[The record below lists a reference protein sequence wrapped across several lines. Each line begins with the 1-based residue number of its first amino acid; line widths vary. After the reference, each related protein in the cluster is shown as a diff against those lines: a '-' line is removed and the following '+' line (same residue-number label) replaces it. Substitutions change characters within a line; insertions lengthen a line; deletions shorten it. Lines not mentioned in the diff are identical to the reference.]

1 MRKNSIKISKL
12 RLLRV
17 VQGLNQKYVADNVG
31 IDRSYLGKME
41 QKVRPISPNVLPKL
55 MKFYRVRHISDIIG

>member
-55 MKFYRVRHISDIIG
+55 MKFYKVKNKREILG